1 MQFKKA
7 ERKKKIYMFLT
18 SKDIVKALSS
28 SSLLPF

>member
-7 ERKKKIYMFLT
+7 ERKKNMFLT

-28 SSLLPF
+28 SSSLSPF